1 MIPFIAPR
9 RSVRGHAVFEALM
22 DGPPRLTRRQ
32 ALRLGAGA
40 AALGALRVP
49 SPAFAASEPALFE
62 LAIGA
67 PSAHASG
74 AGWRTTAA
82 LAAPRRFDLVGLR
95 WTPGTHLQAQVR
107 ARAAGGRWTRWT
119 PLPGN
124 HAGDGDR
131 TDPVFTGAADEF
143 QLRLRG
149 SARGVRARFVR
160 ALPHA
165 HAPRA
170 RAAQAGGAPA
180 MVPRAAWGADQVP
193 PRTGPSYG
201 AVEAAFVHHTV
212 TAVDYA
218 PQDSAGIVLGI
229 ARYHRDSNGWND
241 IGYNFLVD
249 RYGVIFEGRAGGVE
263 AAVIGAQAQGWNSYS
278 TGIACLGTF
287 TNIPLDAP
295 AMESLARLI
304 GWKLSLHGVPVQG
317 QVALTS
323 GGGESNRYS
332 AGTQVFFE
340 RVSGH
345 RDGCETSCPGESLY
359 AQLPA
364 LRTRAA
370 QFSHPVSA
378 ITVRAASQKGANP
391 TAVSGV
397 LRFADGSSPAGAT
410 LGVEYTAAGSAWT
423 QVTTTACGADGN
435 WATSMLLPA
444 SGQVRAVFA
453 GDVTRGRVESAP
465 IAVSVV
471 PSMTLTSDTRRAQ
484 AGSAF
489 AVSGTLAPSQSP
501 VVCLL
506 ERQVGSR
513 WVTVQRKRINV
524 RGGRF
529 ATKVRPTKPG
539 LYRVSII
546 AAGVTRRR
554 TLRARH

>member
-1 MIPFIAPR
+1 
-9 RSVRGHAVFEALM
+9 M
-22 DGPPRLTRRQ
+22 DGPHRLTRRQ
-32 ALRLGAGA
+32 AIRLGAGA
-40 AALGALRVP
+40 AALSALRLP
-49 SPAFAASEPALFE
+49 SPAFAASDAALFE
-62 LAIGA
+62 LAIPDRG
-67 PSAHASG
+67 AHAAG
-74 AGWRTTAA
+74 AGWRTTEV
-82 LAAPRRFDLVGLR
+82 LAAPRRFDLIGLR
-95 WTPGTHLQAQVR
+95 WARGTQLRAQVR
-107 ARAAGGRWTRWT
+107 ARTANGRWTRWT
-119 PLPGN
+119 PLPAN
-124 HAGDGDR
+124 HAGDLDR
-131 TDPVFTGAADEF
+131 SDPVFTGAADEF

-149 SARGVRARFVR
+149 PARGLKARFVR

-165 HAPRA
+165 PAPRA
-170 RAAQAGGAPA
+170 RAAQAGALA
-180 MVPRAAWGADQVP
+180 IVPRAAWGAGQVP
-193 PRTGPSYG
+193 PRNPPSYG
-201 AVEAAFVHHTV
+201 TVQAAFVHHTV

-218 PQDSAGIVLGI
+218 PEQSAGIVLGI

-249 RYGVIFEGRAGGVE
+249 RYGVVFEGRAGGVE

-287 TNIPLDAP
+287 TNMPLDAP
-295 AMESLARLI
+295 AMETLARLI
-304 GWKLSLHGVPVQG
+304 GWKLSLHGVPVLG

-323 GGGESNRYS
+323 GGGASNRYS

-378 ITVRAASQKGANP
+378 ITVRAASQKGARP
-391 TAVSGV
+391 TAVSGA

-410 LGVEYTAAGSAWT
+410 LGIEYMAGGSAWT
-423 QVTTTACGADGN
+423 QVTTTVCGADGK
-435 WATSMLLPA
+435 WATSAQLPA

-453 GDVTRGRVESAP
+453 GDATRGRLESAP
-465 IAVSVV
+465 ITVRVV
-471 PSMTLTSDTRRAQ
+471 PSMSLTSDKRRAP
-484 AGSAF
+484 AGVAF
-489 AVSGTLAPSQSP
+489 AISGTLSPSQSP

-529 ATKVRPTKPG
+529 ATKVRPRKAG

-546 AAGVTRRR
+546 AVGVTRRR
-554 TLRARH
+554 TLRAHH